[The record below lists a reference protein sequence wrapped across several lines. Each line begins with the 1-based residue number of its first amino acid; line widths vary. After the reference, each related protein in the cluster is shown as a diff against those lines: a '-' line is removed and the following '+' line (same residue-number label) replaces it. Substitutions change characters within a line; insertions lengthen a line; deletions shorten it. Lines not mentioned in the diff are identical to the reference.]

1 MISRLY
7 CFSRDPLPPTFCF
20 FHFIFSLCL
29 FVSCCSSC
37 NLHLYCVVSL
47 PKPPSLP
54 HSCSQ
59 VPDHRE
65 LHPPRGEEQDHEPA
79 FPRLRGG
86 AVEVPAPCSQW
97 SVSLSSRCLGLGT
110 LKLTPG
116 WGLPGAW
123 GRWRMGFFRT
133 KYRDLCKGRNIK
145 YSVSLVQKILAGQR
159 LASLVNIRLSDAQ
172 NSINI

>member
-1 MISRLY
+1 M
-7 CFSRDPLPPTFCF
+7 
-20 FHFIFSLCL
+20 
-29 FVSCCSSC
+29 
-37 NLHLYCVVSL
+37 
-47 PKPPSLP
+47 
-54 HSCSQ
+54 
-59 VPDHRE
+59 
-65 LHPPRGEEQDHEPA
+65 
-79 FPRLRGG
+79 
-86 AVEVPAPCSQW
+86 EVPAPCSQW

-116 WGLPGAW
+116 WGLPGTW

-145 YSVSLVQKILAGQR
+145 YSVSLVRKILAGQR